1 MTSIQYTEWW
11 WSGALWYVMAN
22 GHSGCGGT
30 KEQAMADAREEM
42 DKFWRRAKAK
52 RVTAANLRLMEAVL
66 LYDALPTGPS
76 DAGVKDV

>member
-1 MTSIQYTEWW
+1 
-11 WSGALWYVMAN
+11 
-22 GHSGCGGT
+22 
-30 KEQAMADAREEM
+30 MADAREEM